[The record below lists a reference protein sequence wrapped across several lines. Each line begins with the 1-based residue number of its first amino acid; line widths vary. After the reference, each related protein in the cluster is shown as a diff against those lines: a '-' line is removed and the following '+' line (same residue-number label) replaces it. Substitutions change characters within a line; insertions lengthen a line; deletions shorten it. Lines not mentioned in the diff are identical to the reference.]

1 MESPTSIENGPQ
13 PAVCRKAPTNDSLN
27 LPTTSALTDSQRE
40 LEIRRLGQQMEA
52 AMNQATDAGSEYFAF
67 RGEADRC
74 RREME
79 RLINSRPAEYVRKL
93 EQERGLV

>member
-1 MESPTSIENGPQ
+1 MESGTVKSDSRNERRTQAICPSESGT
-13 PAVCRKAPTNDSLN
+13 APTN
-27 LPTTSALTDSQRE
+27 PALTDSQRE
-40 LEIRRLGQQMEA
+40 MEIKRLGQQMEA

-93 EQERGLV
+93 EEERGLR